1 MYHDNQ
7 HHSIVLYQ
15 TDSTNVCVTNN
26 KTSMDRIKRSLD
38 DTRRGF
44 IDKYERLKVECD
56 NYDKGIEPLMQ
67 IEYMSA
73 SLRILLKDTRSCKS
87 LLAQLNEKDNIS
99 FIDTSSQPNTISFW
113 NFGNNISNLNV
124 VVSSVYMGLLVKS
137 VCLDETSHIHYQFKP
152 ILDKNR
158 NAVTKSFGD
167 WYNSEVYNDGTFS
180 ISRKKLIEIIA
191 EQDGGVHV
199 DSGIE
204 KDYNIFKKKDSLKV
218 RVNGDIAVFDNNPA
232 LVSLRQISYE
242 VLASLE
248 NLYITCKN
256 DINHYD

>member
-1 MYHDNQ
+1 M
-7 HHSIVLYQ
+7 
-15 TDSTNVCVTNN
+15 NN
-26 KTSMDRIKRSLD
+26 KTRLDKSERSLF
-38 DTRRGF
+38 DTKRVF
-44 IDKYERLKVECD
+44 IDKYERLNWECD
-56 NYDKGIEPLMQ
+56 NYDKGIEPLWQ

-73 SLRILLKDTRSCKS
+73 SLRMLLKDTKSGSCKS

-99 FIDTSSQPNTISFW
+99 FIDTSSQPNTMSFW
-113 NFGNNISNLNV
+113 NFGNYVSNLTV

-137 VCLDETSHIHYQFKP
+137 VFLDETSHIHYQFKP
-152 ILDKNR
+152 ILDKNG
-158 NAVTKSFGD
+158 NAVTKNFDD

-180 ISRKKLIEIIA
+180 ITRKKLIETIA

-199 DSGIE
+199 DSRTE
-204 KDYNIFKKKDSLKV
+204 NDYSIFKKKDSLKV

-232 LVSLRQISYE
+232 FVSLRQISYE

-256 DINHYD
+256 DTNHYD

>member
-1 MYHDNQ
+1 
-7 HHSIVLYQ
+7 
-15 TDSTNVCVTNN
+15 
-26 KTSMDRIKRSLD
+26 MDRIERSFN
-38 DTRRGF
+38 DTKQVF
-44 IDKYERLKVECD
+44 IDKYERLNWECD
-56 NYDKGIEPLMQ
+56 NYDKGIEPLWQ

-73 SLRILLKDTRSCKS
+73 SLRILLKDTGSCKS

-124 VVSSVYMGLLVKS
+124 DVSSVYMGLLVKS

-152 ILDKNR
+152 ILDKNG
-158 NAVTKSFGD
+158 NAVKKNFGD
-167 WYNSEVYNDGTFS
+167 WYKSEVYNDGIFS
-180 ISRKKLIEIIA
+180 ITRQKLIETIA

-204 KDYNIFKKKDSLKV
+204 KDYIIFKKKDSLKV
-218 RVNGDIAVFDNNPA
+218 MVNGDIAVFDNNPA
-232 LVSLRQISYE
+232 FVSLRQISYE

>member
-1 MYHDNQ
+1 
-7 HHSIVLYQ
+7 
-15 TDSTNVCVTNN
+15 
-26 KTSMDRIKRSLD
+26 MDKINRTPD
-38 DTRRGF
+38 DTKRIF
-44 IDKYERLKVECD
+44 INKYERLKVECD
-56 NYDKGIEPLMQ
+56 NYDKGNEPFLQ

-73 SLRILLKDTRSCKS
+73 SLRILLKDTKSCKS

-113 NFGNNISNLNV
+113 KFGNNISNLNV

-137 VCLDETSHIHYQFKP
+137 VCLDETSHIHYQFMP

-158 NAVTKSFGD
+158 NAVTKNFDD

-180 ISRKKLIEIIA
+180 ITRKKLIETIA

-204 KDYNIFKKKDSLKV
+204 KDYNIFKKKDSLQV

-232 LVSLRQISYE
+232 FVSLRQISYE

-248 NLYITCKN
+248 DLYITCKN
-256 DINHYD
+256 EIKQ